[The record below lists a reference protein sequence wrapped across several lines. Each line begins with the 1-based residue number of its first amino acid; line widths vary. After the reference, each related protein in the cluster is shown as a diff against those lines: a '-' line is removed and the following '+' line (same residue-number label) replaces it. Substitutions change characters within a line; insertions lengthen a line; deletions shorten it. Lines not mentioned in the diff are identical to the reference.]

1 MGYKRNMKNY
11 TFIYMLLCSVLHCI
25 LENTDSKSVSVY
37 KDYFTKNQNSII
49 NIDGSHVTHWSGK
62 ISPSCDPSANT
73 GVIHLSGLQ
82 QVSIIAS
89 SYEEHL
95 NEMVMKEPNELNETK
110 IGWVMPYYL
119 TLAPPDMKFEQA

>member
-25 LENTDSKSVSVY
+25 LENTDSKSVLVY

-49 NIDGSHVTHWSGK
+49 NIDSSHVTHWSGK
-62 ISPSCDPSANT
+62 VSPSCDPAANT
-73 GVIHLSGLQ
+73 GVIHLSGLL

-110 IGWVMPYYL
+110 IGWVMSYYL
-119 TLAPPDMKFEQA
+119 TLPPPDMKFEQA